1 MNRSIQFWGLF
12 SREVRRYFKVPLQTL
27 GAPIVGTSLY
37 LLIFGISLG
46 GSIHVQENVPYLAF
60 LIPGLIAMSII
71 KNAFDNSTSAIVGPK
86 YTNEMQDLRT
96 TPFSINQISFAKT
109 LASLSRGILVGVI
122 TYSVGQLFYYLR
134 LDSFMEI
141 THWGSLFFFI
151 VFGGMAFGQLGIA
164 IGMWAS
170 SFEYIGAVSMLVL
183 LPLIYLGGVFFD
195 LQNAHHFWQFV
206 SHMNPLFYII
216 NGIRYGI
223 LGQAD
228 VNMTLAVFVTL
239 AFFLITYVLSL
250 LSLRKGS
257 HYLR

>member
-27 GAPIVGTSLY
+27 GAPIVSSTLY
-37 LLIFGISLG
+37 LLIFGVSLG
-46 GSIHVQENVPYLAF
+46 RAIHIQEDVSYLAF

-96 TPFSINQISFAKT
+96 TPFSLNQISFAKT
-109 LASLSRGILVGVI
+109 LASLSRGILVGII
-122 TYSVGQLFYYLR
+122 TYIVGQFFFYFKLGG
-134 LDSFMEI
+134 FMQI
-141 THWGSLFFFI
+141 TDWTALFFFI
-151 VFGGMAFGQLGIA
+151 IFGGMAFGQLGIA

-170 SFEYIGAVSMLVL
+170 SFEYIGAVSMLIL

-195 LQNAHHFWQFV
+195 LQNVHPFWQHV
-206 SHMNPLFYII
+206 SHLNPLFYII
-216 NGIRYGI
+216 NGIRYGV

-228 VNMTLAVFVTL
+228 INLGPAAGVTL
-239 AFFLITYVLSL
+239 VFFVVTYVLSI